1 MLNSTKENSE
11 KARAL
16 RKLINKWRT
25 SQETRSKAELLLGK
39 NPGLKP
45 SPGGLSKKSK
55 PRPS

>member
-25 SQETRSKAELLLGK
+25 SLETRSKALLVLDK
-39 NPGLKP
+39 NPKLKP
-45 SPGGLSKKSK
+45 SSGGLQKK
-55 PRPS
+55 R